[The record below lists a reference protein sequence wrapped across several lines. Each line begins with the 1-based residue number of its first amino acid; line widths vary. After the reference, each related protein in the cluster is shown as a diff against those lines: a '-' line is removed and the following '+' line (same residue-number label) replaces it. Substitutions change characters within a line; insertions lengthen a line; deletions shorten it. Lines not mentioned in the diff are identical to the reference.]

1 MRYVYYIMNRKITI
15 LLLLFVFPVFIFGQN
30 NGFYTSAKIIN
41 GDTIICYT
49 LQPVVV
55 SDKMVLKSKKRQRAY
70 WRLRKKVV
78 RVYPYAQKAKELLY
92 TYNVELSKIKSKHKR
107 RSYLKKAEAE
117 LKKEFED
124 DIRRMTLSEGM
135 ILIKLID
142 RETSNT
148 SYQLIK
154 DLRGGVAAFFWQN
167 IGRLFSVNL
176 KAEYNPEKN
185 KEDQLIELIVQQIE
199 WGYIP
204 VKKIN

>member
-1 MRYVYYIMNRKITI
+1 MNRKITI
-15 LLLLFVFPVFIFGQN
+15 LLLIFIFPVFIFGQN
-30 NGFYTSAKIIN
+30 KGFYTPAKIIN

-55 SDKMVLKSKKRQRAY
+55 SDKMALKSKKRQRAY

-78 RVYPYAQKAKELLY
+78 RVYPYAQKAKQLLY

-107 RSYLKKAEAE
+107 RAYLKKAEAE

-185 KEDQLIELIVQQIE
+185 EEDQLIELIVQQIE